1 MSSRQINEFSQKGNR
16 KKLSGQTWAVLQDRS
31 NPTISSMWT
40 DLSGWQSDNG
50 NTFTRHPKEC
60 KPWRGKEEEVSKW
73 GALDRKQKKPHEGI
87 IQFTKPYA
95 GPFTSFETGTPKF
108 LGNSQEIF

>member
-1 MSSRQINEFSQKGNR
+1 MRTDGTAYCHCLKVTAAE
-16 KKLSGQTWAVLQDRS
+16 AVPPDRS

-73 GALDRKQKKPHEGI
+73 GALDIKRKKAPR
-87 IQFTKPYA
+87 
-95 GPFTSFETGTPKF
+95 
-108 LGNSQEIF
+108 GNNSIY